1 MASSSKHIVS
11 PQVPANWPKLS
22 SSNPRSLPFN
32 LLSPAERRFLQSIS
46 SRSLISREELIDL
59 LHDCFGDLLQNIS
72 DLSIGRNLFSS
83 ECYADRVYFDPSGTP
98 LGSIRVFR
106 LGLVVAVP
114 MPANGTR
121 FKHWYCY
128 PSMAPGIK
136 LTRKNFVRPNPPHDA
151 FSSWCFRA
159 LHEGLTEDECKSAE
173 NSMRKLAH
181 WDQSGEYVADN
192 CLRFRVN
199 GRWQYYWFEVHTGT
213 EGYDESIF
221 IKRLLTAEKALLSR
235 GKFVVIVPFKR
246 DRDKALRAIKSYN
259 RRIQGTEKPQLDL
272 KVSEI
277 ITYQGIPQFKEKLG
291 FYKHTT
297 RV

>member
-1 MASSSKHIVS
+1 LATTSSHIVS
-11 PQVPANWPKLS
+11 PTLPANWPKQS
-22 SSNPRSLPFN
+22 SPTPRSLPFN

-46 SRSLISREELIDL
+46 SRSLFSREELIDL
-59 LHDCFGDLLQNIS
+59 LHECFS
-72 DLSIGRNLFSS
+72 DLIQNLSDDSIGRNLFSG
-83 ECYADRVYFDPSGTP
+83 ECYADRVYFDPAGEPT
-98 LGSIRVFR
+98 GSVRVFR

-128 PSMAPGIK
+128 PSMSPGIK
-136 LTRKNFVRPNPPHDA
+136 LTRKNFIRPFPPHTPL
-151 FSSWCFRA
+151 SSWCFRV
-159 LHEGLTEDECKSAE
+159 LREGLTEGECQSAD
-173 NSMRKLAH
+173 NSMRKMTH

-213 EGYDESIF
+213 EGYDETIF
-221 IKRLLTAEKALLSR
+221 IKRLLTAEKALPSR

-259 RRIQGTEKPQLDL
+259 KKIQGIEKPLLDL

-277 ITYQGIPQFKEKLG
+277 ITYQGINQFKEKLG